1 MPEDSKP
8 PPSGD
13 RRRHERQHINKDFES
28 FQAFASDFV
37 TNISRSGIF
46 IRSKSSL
53 SIGTKVDLRFTV
65 VMDEI
70 EVIEGT
76 GEVVRVTDEG
86 MGIEFREL
94 SRASQ
99 GVLTRLMNMR
109 EAQNKEQG

>member
-1 MPEDSKP
+1 MPEESKP

-37 TNISRSGIF
+37 TNISNSGIF
-46 IRSKSSL
+46 ILSKTPL
-53 SIGTKVDLRFTV
+53 AVGTKVDLKFTV

-76 GEVVRVTDEG
+76 GEVVRVTDTG
-86 MGIEFREL
+86 MGIEFRDL
-94 SRASQ
+94 SRDSQ
-99 GVLTRLMNMR
+99 GVLARLMKMR
-109 EAQNKEQG
+109 EEQRKE

>member
-13 RRRHERQHINKDFES
+13 RRRHERQRINKDFES

-37 TNISRSGIF
+37 TNISQSGIF
-46 IRSKSSL
+46 ILSKSPL
-53 SIGTKVDLRFTV
+53 AIGTKVDLRFTV
-65 VMDEI
+65 VMEEI

-76 GEVVRVTDEG
+76 GEVVRVTDQG

-94 SRASQ
+94 TRPSQ
-99 GVLTRLMNMR
+99 GVLARLMAMR
-109 EAQNKEQG
+109 QEQQKP

>member
-13 RRRHERQHINKDFES
+13 RRRHERQTINKDFAS

-46 IRSKSSL
+46 ILSKTPL
-53 SIGTKVDLRFTV
+53 AVGTKVDLKFTV

-70 EVIEGT
+70 EVVEGT
-76 GEVVRVTDEG
+76 GEVVRVTDTG

-94 SRASQ
+94 TRPSQ
-99 GVLTRLMNMR
+99 GVLARLMAMR
-109 EAQNKEQG
+109 DEQNQKQ